1 MFAVSPSL
9 SPSTRLAAAVTAVLA
24 ASGLA
29 VVAAGSAQSAPAPA
43 QSPLAVA
50 GRGATVPFVEQEAES
65 AATNGTVI
73 GPNRAAG
80 TLPGEAS
87 GRKAVTLQGQGKYVE
102 FTLTAQANS
111 INFRYSLPDSS
122 AGTGLDSAIGL
133 YVNGAKNRDVA
144 LTSRYGW
151 YYGSYPFTNRPGDG
165 KAHHFYDETRVL
177 LGTTM
182 AAGTKVKLQL
192 DDGGAPATTVDLAD
206 FEQVA
211 APAPAPSNSLSVTA
225 YGATPGDSSDDAG
238 AFDAAIAAARSQ
250 GKEVWVPAG
259 VFTLNRHVTVDQI
272 TIRGAGQWHTEL
284 RGSRPGMF
292 GKGEPGSC
300 GHAGYPGNP
309 EVPGVSANVKLY
321 NFAIIGNVTER
332 VDCDQ
337 SNAIGG
343 ALGGGS
349 VVSGLWLQHTKVG
362 LWLDGPFSGLTV
374 SGNRILDQT
383 ADGLNLHRGISN
395 TTVTNNFVR
404 NSGDDGLAMW
414 AESQANVNNTF
425 SFNTVIAPILANSI
439 AIYGGSDISVTDN
452 VVAETQDQGGG
463 IHVGNRFSAV
473 PLGGTTTIAR
483 NTTIRS
489 GVLDSNWQ
497 FGVGA
502 LWFDGRDSAINGRI
516 NVSDMDILDSNYE
529 AIQFINGNTTNIH
542 FDNVRITGAGTF
554 GIQYQSRATGSI
566 RNVVATGLGK
576 AGTYNC
582 MGPDVLLGLVDQGGN
597 SGLGTTYCGAWPPP
611 VYGGGGGPT
620 DPPEPPVGN
629 LALNKQI
636 SASSAQG
643 GFPAG
648 NAVDGNASSYWESA
662 NNAFPQSLTVD
673 LGSTQRVGRIV
684 LKLPPASAWG
694 ARTQTLSVLGSTN
707 GSTYTTVRAS
717 AGYTFNPATG
727 NTATITF
734 AATDQRH
741 LRLMI
746 TANTG
751 WPAGQVSELE
761 VYGS

>member
-1 MFAVSPSL
+1 VSPSK
-9 SPSTRLAAAVTAVLA
+9 TTFAAAVTVALA
-24 ASGLA
+24 ASCLA
-29 VVAAGSAQSAPAPA
+29 VVATGATASAAVTP
-43 QSPLAVA
+43 SPLAIA
-50 GRGATVPFVEQEAES
+50 GRGATVPFLEQEAETV
-65 AATNGTVI
+65 ATNGSVI
-73 GPNRAAG
+73 GPNRTAG

-87 GRKAVTLQGQGKYVE
+87 GRKAVTLQGQGRYVE

-111 INFRYSLPDSS
+111 VTFRYSLPDNS
-122 AGTGLDSAIGL
+122 AGTGVDSSIGL

-144 LTSRYGW
+144 LTSRYAW

-165 KAHHFYDETRVL
+165 RAHHFYDEARVL
-177 LGTTM
+177 LPATM
-182 AAGTKVKLQL
+182 GAGTKVRLQI
-192 DDGGAPATTVDLAD
+192 DNGSAPATTIDLAD

-211 APAPAPSNSLSVTA
+211 GPAGQPSNSLSVTA
-225 YGATPGDSSDDAG
+225 YGATPNDSSDDAG
-238 AFDAAIAAARSQ
+238 AFDQAIAAARSQ
-250 GKEVWVPAG
+250 GREVWLPAG
-259 VFTLNRHVTVDQI
+259 VFTLNRHLTVDQI
-272 TIRGAGQWHTEL
+272 TIRGAGAWHTEL
-284 RGSRPGMF
+284 RGSRPGLF
-292 GKGEPGSC
+292 GKGEPPSC
-300 GHAGYPGNP
+300 GNGSYPGNP
-309 EVPGVSANVKLY
+309 GVPGVSTNVKLY
-321 NFAIIGNVTER
+321 NFAIMGSVTER

-337 SNAIGG
+337 TNAIGG

-374 SGNRILDQT
+374 TGNRILDQT

-395 TTVTNNFVR
+395 TVVTNNFVR

-414 AESQANVNNTF
+414 AETQANTNNTF

-516 NVSDMDILDSNYE
+516 NVSDMDLIDSNYE
-529 AIQFINGNTTNIH
+529 AIQFINGNTNNIH

-554 GIQYQSRATGSI
+554 AIQYQSRATGSI
-566 RNVVATGLGK
+566 RNVVATGIGR

-582 MGPDVLLGLVDQGGN
+582 MGPDVLLGLADQGGN
-597 SGLGTTYCGAWPPP
+597 SGFSTTYCGSWPTP
-611 VYGGGGGPT
+611 VYGGDNGGGPT
-620 DPPEPPVGN
+620 DPPDPPTGN

-636 SASSAQG
+636 SATGSQG
-643 GFPAG
+643 GFPPG
-648 NAVDGNASSYWESA
+648 NAVDGNASSYWEST
-662 NNAFPQSLTVD
+662 NNAWPQSITVD
-673 LGSTQRVGRIV
+673 LGNTLRVSRIV
-684 LKLPPASAWG
+684 LKLPPAAAW
-694 ARTQTLSVLGSTN
+694 ATRTQTLSVLGSTS
-707 GSTYTTVRAS
+707 GTYSTLKAS
-717 AGYTFNPATG
+717 AGYTFNPAAG
-727 NTATITF
+727 NTATVTF
-734 AATDQRH
+734 PATDQRY
-741 LRLMI
+741 LRLTI

-751 WPAGQVSELE
+751 WPAGQLSEFE
-761 VYGS
+761 VYAS